1 MHSSRPQHRDRLYG
15 AAGLLA
21 LALTLLALGPG
32 APMARATV
40 KPEIAA
46 VWSSEVVATSARLRA
61 EINPEGSQ
69 SGYHFDYI
77 TQATYEAN
85 LAAGHE
91 GFAGA
96 ARAPAGGEVS
106 IGEGSARVLVFQSI
120 GGLSPETVYR
130 YRVLAT
136 DGAGSEASAPY
147 ALRTQGLGSGQLLA
161 DGRGWEMVSPIDKN
175 GGQVQ
180 AAGGIEGGG
189 VLQVSPDGGAATYS
203 SSASFG
209 AGARGAPVASQYIS
223 RRTSTGWFTENITTP
238 MVSGS
243 YGEHPNG
250 VPYQLF
256 SGDLARGIVSNG
268 EHCRKAE
275 PTSCPVANPPLP
287 GSEAPPGY
295 QDYYLR
301 NDETGAFSA
310 LMTGANS
317 PSLTEGPDWSNLA
330 LAGASPDLRHV
341 ILSTCAKLTAEA
353 SEVPG
358 AEGCDPTKPNLYEYA
373 EGRLKPINTSPG
385 AKLAAQ
391 GGAVSGDGQRV
402 YFTEA
407 GKLWLREGVSAPYE
421 LAEGGEFQSAS
432 ANGALALYTK
442 AGHLYRYDTGAHGST
457 DLTPSGGVKGVLG
470 ASEEGSTVYFQDAA
484 GLEQWREG
492 ATIQIAS
499 GAEAAQESDWP
510 PTTGTARVSADGNRL
525 LFLSKARL
533 SGYDN
538 TPAEPADCRG
548 VIAGVFQSEPCQE
561 VFLYDAGSHELACL
575 SCNPTGERPEGPSTI
590 PGAIANG
597 KGAAAAPGQIVTDA
611 YKPRALSANG
621 RRLFFDSRDAL
632 LLQDTDKAPDVY
644 EWEAQG
650 EGSCQRAGGC
660 LSLVSSGRSAGGAV
674 FVDASANG
682 SDAFFLTEGS
692 LVPADPGSADLYD
705 AREGGGYPEP
715 PSQIPCQADACQT
728 LPAEPEDPEPGTL
741 RQGPGNPPPPPLLSP
756 PSPIK
761 CAKGRVLKK
770 GRCVPK
776 PSATKCAKG
785 RVVKKG
791 RCVSKPHNKKRPLK
805 RSGRRAARNHRSAR

>member
-1 MHSSRPQHRDRLYG
+1 MHSERPQHRDRLYG
-15 AAGLLA
+15 VAGLLA
-21 LALTLLALGPG
+21 LALSVSALGPG
-32 APMARATV
+32 VPVASATV

-61 EINPEGSQ
+61 EINPDGSQ
-69 SGYHFDYI
+69 TGYHFDYI
-77 TQATYEAN
+77 TQAAYEAN

-91 GFAGA
+91 GFASA

-106 IGEGSARVLVFQSI
+106 IGEGAARVPVYQSI
-120 GGLSPETVYR
+120 GGLSPETGYR
-130 YRVLAT
+130 YRVQAT
-136 DGAGSEASAPY
+136 NGAGTEASAPY

-161 DGRGWEMVSPIDKN
+161 DGRGWEMVSLIDKN
-175 GGQVQ
+175 GGEIQ
-180 AAGGIEGGG
+180 APGEIEGGG
-189 VLQVSPDGGAATYS
+189 VLQASSDGQAATYS

-209 AGARGAPVASQYIS
+209 AGAQGAPAASQYIS
-223 RRTSTGWFTENITTP
+223 RRTPTGWLTENITTP

-256 SGDLARGIVSNG
+256 SGDLALGVVLNG
-268 EHCRKAE
+268 EHCREAE
-275 PTSCPVANPPLP
+275 STSCLVANPPLA

-310 LMTGANS
+310 LVTQANS
-317 PSLTEGPDWSNLA
+317 PSLTESAETFNLA

-341 ILSTCAKLTAEA
+341 VLSTCAKLTTEA
-353 SEVPG
+353 TEVPG
-358 AEGCDPTKPNLYEYA
+358 TEGCDPTKPNLYEYA
-373 EGRLKPINTSPG
+373 EGRLKLINISPG
-385 AKLAAQ
+385 AELAAQ
-391 GGAVSGDGQRV
+391 GGAVSPDGQRV

-407 GKLWLREGVSAPYE
+407 GKLWLREGASVPYE
-421 LAEGGEFQSAS
+421 LAEGGEFQTAILG
-432 ANGALALYTK
+432 GALAFYTK
-442 AGHLYRYDTGAHGST
+442 AGHLYRYDTGAHSST
-457 DLTPSGGVKGVLG
+457 DLTPSGAVKGVLG
-470 ASEEGSTVYFQDAA
+470 ASQDGSTVYFQDAA
-484 GLEQWREG
+484 GLERWREG
-492 ATIQIAS
+492 ATTQIVS
-499 GAEAAQESDWP
+499 GAQAAQESDWP
-510 PTTGTARVSADGNRL
+510 PTTGTARVSADGTQL
-525 LFLSKARL
+525 LFLSQARL

-538 TPAEPADCRG
+538 TPAEPADCG
-548 VIAGVFQSEPCQE
+548 QVIAGAFQTEPCQE

-597 KGAAAAPGQIVTDA
+597 KQAAVAPGQIVTDA
-611 YKPRALSANG
+611 YKPRVLSANG

-674 FVDASANG
+674 FVDASATG

-692 LVPADPGSADLYD
+692 LVPSDPGSADLYD
-705 AREGGGYPEP
+705 AREGGGFPEP

-728 LPAEPEDPEPGTL
+728 LPSEPEDPEPGTL
-741 RQGPGNPPPPPLLSP
+741 RQGLGNPPSPPPPPLSLP
-756 PSPIK
+756 GATK

-770 GRCVPK
+770 GRCV
-776 PSATKCAKG
+776 
-785 RVVKKG
+785 
-791 RCVSKPHNKKRPLK
+791 SKPHSKKRPRK
-805 RSGRRAARNHRSAR
+805 HSGRRATHSHKKGR

>member
-1 MHSSRPQHRDRLYG
+1 VHSEHPQHRDRLCG
-15 AAGLLA
+15 VAGLLA

-32 APMARATV
+32 APIAQATV

-61 EINPEGSQ
+61 EINPEGSKT
-69 SGYHFDYI
+69 GYHFDYI
-77 TQATYEAN
+77 TQAAYEAN
-85 LAAGHE
+85 VAAGHE

-96 ARAPAGGEVS
+96 RRAPAGSEVS
-106 IGEGSARVLVFQSI
+106 IGEGSARVPVYQSI
-120 GGLSPETVYR
+120 GGLSSETAYR
-130 YRVLAT
+130 YRVQAT
-136 DGAGSEASAPY
+136 NSAGSETSAPY

-180 AAGGIEGGG
+180 APGEINGGG
-189 VLQVSPDGGAATYS
+189 VLQASADGQAATYS

-209 AGARGAPVASQYIS
+209 AGAQGAPAASQYIS
-223 RRTSTGWFTENITTP
+223 RRTPTGWLTENITTP

-256 SGDLARGIVSNG
+256 SGDLARGIVLNG
-268 EHCRKAE
+268 EHCRE
-275 PTSCPVANPPLP
+275 QESTSCPVANPPLA
-287 GSEAPPGY
+287 GTEAPPGY

-301 NDETGAFSA
+301 NDQTGAFTA
-310 LMTGANS
+310 LITQANS
-317 PSLTEGPDWSNLA
+317 PSLTESAAWFDLA
-330 LAGASPDLRHV
+330 LAGASPDLRQV
-341 ILSTCAKLTAEA
+341 ILSTCAKLTSEA

-358 AEGCDPTKPNLYEYA
+358 TEGCDPTKPNLYEYA
-373 EGRLKPINTSPG
+373 EGRLKLINTSPG

-391 GGAVSGDGQRV
+391 GGAVSPDGQRV

-421 LAEGGEFQSAS
+421 LAEGGEFQTAF
-432 ANGALALYTK
+432 ANGALAFYTK
-442 AGHLYRYDTGAHGST
+442 AGHLYRYDTGAHSST

-492 ATIQIAS
+492 ATTQIVS
-499 GAEAAQESDWP
+499 GAQAAQESDYP
-510 PTTGTARVSADGNRL
+510 PATATVRVSADGQRL
-525 LFLSKARL
+525 LFLSQARL

-538 TPAEPADCRG
+538 TPAEPADCG
-548 VIAGVFQSEPCQE
+548 QVIAGVFKTEPCQE
-561 VFLYDAGSHELACL
+561 VFFYDAGSHELVCL
-575 SCNPTGERPEGPSTI
+575 SCNRTGERPEGPSTI

-597 KGAAAAPGQIVTDA
+597 REAAAAPGQIVTDA
-611 YKPRALSANG
+611 YKPRVLSENG

-650 EGSCQRAGGC
+650 EGSCQGAGGC
-660 LSLVSSGRSAGGAV
+660 LSLVSSGRSQGGAV

-705 AREGGGYPEP
+705 AREGGGFPEP
-715 PSQIPCQADACQT
+715 PSEIPCQADACQI
-728 LPAEPEDPEPGTL
+728 LPSEPEDPEPGTL
-741 RQGPGNPPPPPLLSP
+741 RQGPGNPPLSP
-756 PSPIK
+756 PSPPLSPPTPTK

-770 GRCVPK
+770 GRCVSK
-776 PSATKCAKG
+776 PSH
-785 RVVKKG
+785 KKQ
-791 RCVSKPHNKKRPLK
+791 RPRK
-805 RSGRRAARNHRSAR
+805 RSRRHVAHHSRRAR

>member
-1 MHSSRPQHRDRLYG
+1 MAQ
-15 AAGLLA
+15 AAGKSE
-21 LALTLLALGPG
+21 
-32 APMARATV
+32 V
-40 KPEIAA
+40 AA

-69 SGYHFDYI
+69 TGYQFDYI
-77 TQATYEAN
+77 TQAAYEAN
-85 LAAGHE
+85 VAAGHE

-96 ARAPAGGEVS
+96 ARVPAGSDVS
-106 IGEGSARVLVFQSI
+106 IGEGAAKVSVFRSI
-120 GGLSPETVYR
+120 GGLSPETAYR
-130 YRVLAT
+130 YRVQT
-136 DGAGSEASAPY
+136 TNGAGTETSAPY

-161 DGRGWEMVSPIDKN
+161 DGRGWEMVSPIEKN

-180 AAGGIEGGG
+180 APGEINGGG
-189 VLQVSPDGGAATYS
+189 VLQVSFDGEAATYS

-209 AGARGAPVASQYIS
+209 AGALGAPVASQYIS
-223 RRTSTGWFTENITTP
+223 RRTPTGWLTENVTTP
-238 MVSGS
+238 MVAGS

-256 SGDLARGIVSNG
+256 SGDLARGIVLNG
-268 EHCRKAE
+268 EHCREAE
-275 PTSCPVANPPLP
+275 STSCLVANPPLA
-287 GSEAPPGY
+287 GTEAPRGY

-301 NDETGAFSA
+301 NDETGAFGA
-310 LMTGANS
+310 LMTQAHS
-317 PSLTEGPDWSNLA
+317 PSLTESPDWFDLA

-353 SEVPG
+353 TEVPG

-373 EGRLKPINTSPG
+373 EGGRLKLINTSPG
-385 AKLAAQ
+385 AMFAAQ

-421 LAEGGEFQSAS
+421 LAEGGEFQTAS
-432 ANGALALYTK
+432 ANGAVAFYTK
-442 AGHLYRYDTGAHGST
+442 AGHLYRYDAVAHSST
-457 DLTPSGGVKGVLG
+457 DLTPSGSVKGVLG
-470 ASEEGSTVYFQDAA
+470 ASEDASTVYFQDAA

-492 ATIQIAS
+492 ATIQITP
-499 GAEAAQESDWP
+499 GAEAAQSSDWP
-510 PTTGTARVSADGNRL
+510 PATGTARVSADGQHL

-538 TPAEPADCRG
+538 TPAEPADCG
-548 VIAGVFQSEPCQE
+548 QAIAGAFQTEPCQE
-561 VFLYDAGSHELACL
+561 VFRYDAGSHELACL
-575 SCNPTGERPEGPSTI
+575 SCNPTGERPAGPSTI

-597 KGAAAAPGQIVTDA
+597 KEAAAAPGEIVTDA
-611 YKPRALSANG
+611 YKPRVLSANG

-632 LLQDTDKAPDVY
+632 LLQDTDNAPDVY
-644 EWEAQG
+644 EWEVQG

-705 AREGGGYPEP
+705 AREGGGFPEP
-715 PSQIPCQADACQT
+715 PSEIPCQADACQT

-741 RQGPGNPPPPPLLSP
+741 HHGPGNPPPPSLSPLSP
-756 PSPIK
+756 PTPTK

-770 GRCVPK
+770 GRCVSK
-776 PSATKCAKG
+776 PSHK
-785 RVVKKG
+785 
-791 RCVSKPHNKKRPLK
+791 KKRPLK
-805 RSGRRAARNHRSAR
+805 HSSRRAARNHRSAR